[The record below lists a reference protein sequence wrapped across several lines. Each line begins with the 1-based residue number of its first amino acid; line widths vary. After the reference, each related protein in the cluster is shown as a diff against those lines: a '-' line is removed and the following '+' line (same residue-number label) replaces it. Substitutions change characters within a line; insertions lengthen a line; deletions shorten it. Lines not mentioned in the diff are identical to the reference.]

1 MAAETEVGTAP
12 LTQAELEHFATEG
25 YLLLPSICDAELS
38 ALVRADIDAV
48 MDVYDTTQGTSA
60 RASTSAPPGPNRRA
74 VVIAEQPHLPYCATV
89 ADFQQLQPVVSGGAG
104 QHMCEQMVTV
114 TLDTVYRA
122 SDEANVTRAAA
133 GFPFFCLCGA
143 GRCRVDLKGLL
154 H

>member
-60 RASTSAPPGPNRRA
+60 KGNAPPGPNRRA
-74 VVIAEQPHLPYCATV
+74 VVIAEQPHLGALTV
-89 ADFQQLQPVVSGGAG
+89 YEPIVDRVRQLMEPGGAAL
-104 QHMCEQMVTV
+104 V
-114 TLDTVYRA
+114 LLPP
-122 SDEANVTRAAA
+122 STRE
-133 GFPFFCLCGA
+133 PPRRRSHL
-143 GRCRVDLKGLL
+143 RVLAPRL
-154 H
+154 

>member
-48 MDVYDTTQGTSA
+48 MDVYDTTQGTPA

-74 VVIAEQPHLPYCATV
+74 VVIAEQPHL
-89 ADFQQLQPVVSGGAG
+89 GA
-104 QHMCEQMVTV
+104 
-114 TLDTVYRA
+114 LTVYPPLVDRAHCRA
-122 SDEANVTRAAA
+122 SRPSR
-133 GFPFFCLCGA
+133 GW
-143 GRCRVDLKGLL
+143 RS
-154 H
+154 